1 MSPTPAFAIRSS
13 MVLVAAVL
21 GACSEA
27 PETPGMGE
35 QVVNRVCV
43 ACHAAGLNGAPI
55 IGNKKMWAKRLPQ
68 GVPVLVTHA
77 TQGYGLMPAKGGRE
91 ELTDEQIEQAVAY
104 MVSRVR

>member
-1 MSPTPAFAIRSS
+1 MSLTSASAIRSS
-13 MVLVAAVL
+13 MVLVATAL
-21 GACSEA
+21 GACSEV

-68 GVPVLVTHA
+68 GLPVLVTHA
-77 TQGYGLMPAKGGRE
+77 IQGHGLMPAKGGRE
-91 ELTDEQIEQAVAY
+91 ELTDEQVGQAVAY
-104 MVSRVR
+104 MVSQVR